1 MLRASRASK
10 SRSPY
15 AGNRTAKATSRPKKQ
30 RVTTATQPHAEPENA
45 ILDLHQPQTPYEFLQ
60 PPRAASVPES
70 TPIQLVENCSTENQQ
85 LMQSQQGTIQFDPL
99 DILPNPFISA
109 VSPLAVHLSQSM
121 RDKICNNQF
130 CNFGALLFHDPTST
144 QQNQVVFE
152 DGIVQVKPKQK
163 EQKISN
169 LSQWLD
175 AFAIFASVYL
185 VKHPTQ
191 AIPIFRYMAL
201 IKRGAEKVKGNW
213 LDYDIQFRLKKSYNS
228 SLSWASVDAEL
239 WMMYMQPSTP
249 SNNVP
254 QQQSGQPRN
263 KCYDF
268 NYQGVCNKP
277 NCNYLHSCLKCSGF
291 HSLVKCYKA
300 NSTATSNQPTN
311 SNLTNRSHPH
321 SRNQHF
327 QHPKGRP

>member
-1 MLRASRASK
+1 MLRASRVSK

-15 AGNRTAKATSRPKKQ
+15 AGIRTARATSRRKKQ
-30 RVTTATQPHAEPENA
+30 VTTATAIQPRVEPENA
-45 ILDLHQPQTPYEFLQ
+45 DAILDRDQPQLPFNPFEVLQ
-60 PPRAASVPES
+60 PPRAAASSES
-70 TPIQLVENCSTENQQ
+70 TPIQLSENRPTENHQMQ
-85 LMQSQQGTIQFDPL
+85 LGQGTVQFDPL
-99 DILPNPFISA
+99 DILPNPFMSV
-109 VSPLAVHLSQSM
+109 VSPLAVHLPQSL

-130 CNFGALLFHDPTST
+130 CNFGSLLFHDPTST

-152 DGIVQVKPKQK
+152 DGIFQVKPKQK

-191 AIPIFRYMAL
+191 AIPMFRYMAL

-213 LDYDIQFRLKKSYNS
+213 LDYDVQFRLKKSYNT
-228 SLSWASVDAEL
+228 SLSWASVDVEL

-249 SNNVP
+249 ANVSH
-254 QQQSGQPRN
+254 QQSVQPRN

-291 HSLVKCYKA
+291 HSLVKCNKA
-300 NSTATSNQPTN
+300 NATATSDQPTN
-311 SNLTNRSHPH
+311 SKILPC
-321 SRNQHF
+321 
-327 QHPKGRP
+327 